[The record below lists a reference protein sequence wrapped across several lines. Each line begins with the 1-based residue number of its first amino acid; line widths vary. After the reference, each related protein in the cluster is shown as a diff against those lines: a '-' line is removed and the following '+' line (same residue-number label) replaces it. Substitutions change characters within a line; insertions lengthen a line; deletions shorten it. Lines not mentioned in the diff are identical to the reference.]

1 VNVKAIYDDNKKE
14 LVALSIDNKPV
25 EDEQLYKIALQGY
38 HFNNSAS
45 YLNISNEELLKSG
58 NSKVISTSAQ
68 QVLIEYLKSRQNIDS
83 KIEERLV
90 FI

>member
-1 VNVKAIYDDNKKE
+1 M
-14 LVALSIDNKPV
+14 LSIDNKPV

-38 HFNNSAS
+38 NFNNSKP

-68 QVLIEYLKSRQNIDS
+68 QVLLEYLKSHQNIDS
-83 KIEERLV
+83 KIEQRLV